1 MTETQKI
8 TRQRYFNAIGEM
20 YKHRHNIK
28 AASIVKDFCIG
39 TNTPTVMCEL
49 LMIERT
55 NYGKYRWIG
64 GIPTLDDAEK
74 VMRLLSEKASQYQ
87 SIKNKTKHTN
97 SVQSH
102 KTDTPKSETQS
113 GEPRKIDE
121 QYCIDFLKK
130 TGKYEI
136 FLIERRKM

>member
-28 AASIVKDFCIG
+28 AASIVKDFSIG

-55 NYGKYRWIG
+55 SYGKYRWIG

-74 VMRLLSEKASQYQ
+74 VMRLLSEKAAQSQ
-87 SIKNKTKHTN
+87 SRKNNTKPIN
-97 SVQSH
+97 SGQSH
-102 KTDTPKSETQS
+102 KTDTPKTPIES
-113 GEPRKIDE
+113 GEPLKIDE

-136 FLIERRKM
+136 FLIERRQM